1 MRKIFMSK
9 SNLLLLAT
17 LLCVITCSNTVLAQ
31 FSFSDNATNYGG
43 SWTNGS
49 NQGTGFNAWTIAT
62 GGANSGV
69 YIGDPSGSGM
79 SNTNIG
85 GTSFALFGHGGQY
98 VNTTR
103 FFGRGGT
110 NVPMLIGDVFSFY
123 WSMNWDCGSSGS
135 KGFDLRADGT
145 TIFNV
150 NNSNSATIST
160 TNGNAFTAYGTNAML
175 VTLTRTSWTQYA
187 FSMTARN
194 GGATFNTT
202 ITSSS
207 NINNINM
214 YCGAQQDN
222 SGNRNIF
229 FNAFNFTKAAPY
241 ETNFDVTEPR
251 ILTGSNNLTK
261 TGAGNLTLTAPNT
274 FSGNV
279 IVNANFLIISN
290 DNQLG
295 SVPGVATADKI
306 QIGAGTLAISSTLT
320 VNSNRGIALNNA
332 ASTIDVFGGQ
342 TATYSGIIAG
352 AGSLTKAGPGTL
364 ILGGVS
370 TYSGTNT
377 NINAGTLSLSSGN
390 NRLPVSTNLIFANV
404 AGANFNCNNLSQQVS
419 SISGAGASGGNI
431 ALGSGNLTC
440 NQSSNTTYSGIIS
453 GTGQLIKSGAG
464 TLTLSGVNTY
474 SGITTLNG
482 GTLQLGVSNAIADVS
497 NISMGGG
504 ILATGSGAGFS
515 ETVGTLNLSANS
527 SIALGT
533 GAHTLTFSNSSAVG
547 WTAATT
553 LTITGWSGTAGTSGT
568 AGKIFFGNTTGT
580 LTAAQLAQIS
590 FTGFPGTPILLS
602 TGELVPPV
610 VVASYTW
617 NATTGSANWQTPA
630 SWTPARNT
638 PSSTD
643 VLNFTNGGSSVATNI
658 PTETVA
664 QFIVSNNTA
673 ITLQPAAAGNTLSLQ
688 GGLGGDLSVALGSTL
703 VIGDGAN
710 SIAFNYS
717 GTGHTASIAGTL
729 TVSNSSTAN
738 NYNTTNAVTT
748 ISGTLNNGGS
758 ITAPAA
764 QLLING
770 TYNHTHTTIG
780 GTIPTATWNA
790 ASNCNI
796 IGYTSASSASGG
808 FSQTF
813 GNFSWNCTSQ
823 TSTLNLFGAL
833 NGATIAG
840 NFNIISTGSGLLRL
854 TGSVGFT
861 LNVTGSLN
869 VSGGST
875 ALTNTITPNAP
886 TINLNI
892 GGVLNV
898 SGGTF
903 NFHGVVP
910 SSTGGSPIF
919 NVSAGSFNI
928 SGGNFIVYNTTT
940 GLGSTATIN
949 ISGNCTQSGGT
960 INNCAVGGANGTVT
974 TWNVAGNF
982 SQSAG
987 SFLGATFGINPE
999 IYLNVNGSF
1008 TQSAGATISTGNSS
1022 TLPIM
1027 QIEFRGTSLQNVSV
1041 AGSTLLN
1048 IWWRL
1053 NNASG
1058 INLSTNINVNSVGKF
1073 IRNSGSISGTGGI
1086 VYVPGS
1092 QLRYT
1097 GSVNMTSTDKEW
1109 PVAMNGVSV
1118 EIDNTA
1124 GVNLHASRDVTGL
1137 GGEVR
1142 LTNGSLFLGNN
1153 DLLIDYVSSANAL
1166 ILAPSA
1172 ASMFVTNGTGQFKIN
1187 TYVRTVSPGS
1197 DNYVFQIGENTGTA
1211 EYSPIHIRFFK
1222 NSTSR
1227 IIGARVID
1235 AVNPNINTPN
1245 AATDYISRYW
1255 LITENSAG
1263 GTYRDSITVFYTP
1276 ADVVGT
1282 ESNLKFSTYN
1292 AGVWTQHG
1300 STVNAG
1306 TSIVGYQPSTAAF
1319 NQTYL
1324 PLNGLEITGRRAP
1337 ININYTWVGTTSN
1350 DYNTASNWSPSGIPT
1365 ALDNITVGV
1374 SAPNPCVINSG
1385 NFVVNDFTLNGTGNF
1400 QLSSGTSITVNG
1412 TMSYGGT
1419 ATGNCQ
1425 CSSNFIIAG
1434 ATASVVPPINYGN
1447 LNISGGN
1454 RTLSSSGTIGI
1465 CGTYTPGAGT
1475 ITITG
1480 STVNFNGTAAQTV
1493 PAAAFN
1499 NLTIS
1504 NARTT
1509 NSVTLDGNIDIA
1521 GVFNPSATFTT
1532 GGFIVTGNTINYN
1545 GPDGQTIVVFNY
1557 NNLSST
1563 NNSRILQ
1570 NTGNIGIA
1578 GVFVPGTGTY
1588 TTAGSTVVF
1597 NGSINQNV
1605 PVFNSLTPN
1614 RSYHHLIIEGTG
1626 LYTPLRI
1633 WSGAGITNGITGNM
1647 TLNGG
1652 QFSQSTSSG
1661 GVTFFIDGSINLTN
1675 SNARFSQHEGNFS
1688 DNNTYVI
1695 GNWNQSGGRFD
1706 FNTSASGTG
1715 DGFLYLN
1722 GDFNAT
1728 GGLITCTSSG
1738 TATVNP
1744 TFSFNGSAIQ
1754 SYSRT
1759 GGGNIFVDF
1768 VIGANKSLKLFS
1780 NFSVSDGDIAVG
1792 SAATLDAQGFTVTTS
1807 NSGGSADEFRTNA
1820 LSLVRTTHSSGLS
1833 GMLPSGALNINSN
1846 TRYDY
1851 YGSNQNTGFNTT
1863 PAITTASEIIVNLS
1877 GTLTNNAT
1885 TFNLNNALTLNSGIL
1900 NLGAANT
1907 YNLTS
1912 GAAVNVTSGN
1922 FIAGSNAGTLNFS
1935 GAGSFTG
1942 SCDPYNVYISG
1953 STNFGAG
1960 TVTIQTGGT
1969 FRINAGGFVNTNA
1982 PFYASGS
1989 NLEYNTGANY
1999 DRGLEWSSSSG
2010 RGYPGNVLV
2019 GTSTINPARSDNSY
2033 TAVPFNTQ
2041 GNLTINGT
2049 GSLFMDFGGSNMTV
2063 PLIINGNLTLVGS
2076 LSGSGQIGGD
2086 IRIRGNWVNNGTG
2099 NNYFPNGRAVFFDGA
2114 TGQSIGGSNST
2125 INPFA
2130 FVFIDNASGVSL
2142 GASQQ
2147 VNNQLTLSNGQ
2158 LSLGNFNLRLNGLN
2172 TPITGASSSRYVVT
2186 NGSGFLIRNFDN
2198 TSTLYPIGP
2207 DASTYSPVTMQQ
2219 SGTADNISVRVRT
2232 TPAYSFAVNDNSK
2245 MVNLEWIMNETVVG
2259 GNNLSTNFQWPLS
2272 SEAAGFIRGNG
2283 VFQGD
2288 YTGTSWQIRAGSNS
2302 GTNPYV
2308 NSSNVNFTG
2317 NLSNRPF
2324 ILGNIN
2330 GIIGCVSTVSSGAW
2344 NNSATW
2350 LGGNIPPPSS
2360 SACIS
2365 HALQITGANTE
2376 NISALTMNP
2385 GGSLTIDISRSLL
2398 FESGGVFTNNSG
2410 SLSSITGSG
2419 TVIFNG
2425 SGTIAGGSAVEVN
2438 NIELNG
2444 LTTLSTGLTINSNLT
2459 LKSGSSLSATP
2470 IYGSSSSLTYFTG
2483 GSYNVNLEWTGN
2495 NTVAGL
2501 GVPNHVQISNNTT
2514 INMPSSDRGISGSMN
2529 ISSGTLNLGGGDL
2542 YINGDWTRHG
2552 LNGVF
2557 NANNKAVF
2565 FNRSGTQQLRVIGGG
2580 TETFNYLVLNK
2591 PSGNLVLSNTDL
2603 TNITINGNVGNILQF
2618 INNGGLDLNG
2628 NQLNLVNN
2636 GGNIFVSG
2644 GVRSIQSNSASAQVN
2659 VQSNKSVI
2667 SAAGGSLVFDAN
2679 VSVNLSAGMDFGS
2692 AVSTI
2697 GGTLQIALGGFVNTN
2712 PPTYANNSTL
2722 RYFSGN
2728 AYNRGVEWSTA
2739 SGPGYPFHVVVDQNG
2754 TVTQVN
2760 LSAGSAVC
2768 QSAGD
2773 LNINNGAIVSMGNM
2787 NVPLNVR
2794 GNLNIGGA
2802 LSGTLTLSS
2811 SGGGDLQIG
2820 GNLTLNSGGTFNQ
2833 SSREVEMNGSITQNI
2848 FNINSFQF
2856 LAVNNTGGGVLL
2868 NANTDIINRLR
2879 LAQGLFN
2886 LNGFNATMA
2895 NNSMILR
2902 ANGTMSNAPTVN
2914 VGNVYDMRYDAS
2926 VTSSVEFLSNNL
2938 QIRDLIISN
2947 GVTLTLNGN
2956 RTFNSN
2962 LDLAGNIDLAG
2973 FIMTARGRAVA
2984 PAFSGSI
2991 MLSGGGTKLI
3001 TGPVGSRFNITGLG
3015 ANVPTEHTKSVS
3027 SSGGT
3032 LLSFDNN
3039 VLVAIGDGAVDFG
3052 AGNPTTINGALQV
3065 LLGGSVGLLLNPCFY
3080 APNSI
3085 LRFANTVDYQVGLND
3100 KTWASGAINSGSP
3113 GIPWNVEV
3121 NDFGTDLSLQ
3131 STRALRGNLTITNG
3145 TFTLTP
3151 AFTGMF
3157 ALGGNWTRTGA
3168 SSTFTH
3174 NNKKVIFDRQIA
3186 GDQSINVSSGVTAET
3201 FYDLD
3206 VSPAAGNLLLNANVN
3221 VLNAVGLIS
3230 GKVALNGF
3238 EFRLGT
3244 IGSNGTI
3251 TGGSNTEYFISGNA
3265 SSKLIRFTTT
3275 PNTTYNY
3282 PLGDALNYT
3291 PFDLQLY
3298 GSAMASNS
3306 QMAIYVVPSA
3316 HPNVGTS
3323 TNYLSRYWKVEP
3335 SNYPTLQTG
3344 YGVVYRWAAADEITA
3359 PIPAN
3364 LKPAKYNNQG
3374 WVAATGSGVNFE
3386 MGVGTVN
3393 PGTRTITWDGLYSF
3407 SEFTSIGNGTPLPI
3421 SLLDFNVRPVL
3432 NQVEITWTTASE
3444 TNNDFFTIERSQDG
3458 REFIPIGLVDGAGNS
3473 NTILNYKL
3481 MDADPY
3487 VGISYYRLKQ
3497 TDFDGKFEYSEIKSV
3512 NFMKPNV
3519 GHNWSIYPNPS
3530 DISGVYLVTGLLESD
3545 LLQVQLTDLTGK
3557 VVFSD
3562 RLSTDNE
3569 SANYF
3574 LDFKHVNS
3582 GIYYL
3587 TIVDGSQ
3594 TTTMKLIL
3602 TSHNN

>member
-1 MRKIFMSK
+1 
-9 SNLLLLAT
+9 
-17 LLCVITCSNTVLAQ
+17 
-31 FSFSDNATNYGG
+31 
-43 SWTNGS
+43 
-49 NQGTGFNAWTIAT
+49 
-62 GGANSGV
+62 
-69 YIGDPSGSGM
+69 
-79 SNTNIG
+79 
-85 GTSFALFGHGGQY
+85 
-98 VNTTR
+98 
-103 FFGRGGT
+103 
-110 NVPMLIGDVFSFY
+110 
-123 WSMNWDCGSSGS
+123 
-135 KGFDLRADGT
+135 
-145 TIFNV
+145 
-150 NNSNSATIST
+150 
-160 TNGNAFTAYGTNAML
+160 
-175 VTLTRTSWTQYA
+175 
-187 FSMTARN
+187 
-194 GGATFNTT
+194 
-202 ITSSS
+202 
-207 NINNINM
+207 
-214 YCGAQQDN
+214 
-222 SGNRNIF
+222 
-229 FNAFNFTKAAPY
+229 
-241 ETNFDVTEPR
+241 
-251 ILTGSNNLTK
+251 
-261 TGAGNLTLTAPNT
+261 
-274 FSGNV
+274 
-279 IVNANFLIISN
+279 
-290 DNQLG
+290 
-295 SVPGVATADKI
+295 
-306 QIGAGTLAISSTLT
+306 
-320 VNSNRGIALNNA
+320 
-332 ASTIDVFGGQ
+332 
-342 TATYSGIIAG
+342 
-352 AGSLTKAGPGTL
+352 
-364 ILGGVS
+364 
-370 TYSGTNT
+370 
-377 NINAGTLSLSSGN
+377 
-390 NRLPVSTNLIFANV
+390 
-404 AGANFNCNNLSQQVS
+404 
-419 SISGAGASGGNI
+419 
-431 ALGSGNLTC
+431 
-440 NQSSNTTYSGIIS
+440 
-453 GTGQLIKSGAG
+453 
-464 TLTLSGVNTY
+464 
-474 SGITTLNG
+474 
-482 GTLQLGVSNAIADVS
+482 
-497 NISMGGG
+497 
-504 ILATGSGAGFS
+504 
-515 ETVGTLNLSANS
+515 
-527 SIALGT
+527 
-533 GAHTLTFSNSSAVG
+533 
-547 WTAATT
+547 
-553 LTITGWSGTAGTSGT
+553 
-568 AGKIFFGNTTGT
+568 
-580 LTAAQLAQIS
+580 
-590 FTGFPGTPILLS
+590 
-602 TGELVPPV
+602 
-610 VVASYTW
+610 
-617 NATTGSANWQTPA
+617 
-630 SWTPARNT
+630 
-638 PSSTD
+638 
-643 VLNFTNGGSSVATNI
+643 
-658 PTETVA
+658 
-664 QFIVSNNTA
+664 
-673 ITLQPAAAGNTLSLQ
+673 
-688 GGLGGDLSVALGSTL
+688 
-703 VIGDGAN
+703 
-710 SIAFNYS
+710 
-717 GTGHTASIAGTL
+717 
-729 TVSNSSTAN
+729 
-738 NYNTTNAVTT
+738 
-748 ISGTLNNGGS
+748 
-758 ITAPAA
+758 
-764 QLLING
+764 
-770 TYNHTHTTIG
+770 
-780 GTIPTATWNA
+780 
-790 ASNCNI
+790 
-796 IGYTSASSASGG
+796 
-808 FSQTF
+808 
-813 GNFSWNCTSQ
+813 
-823 TSTLNLFGAL
+823 
-833 NGATIAG
+833 
-840 NFNIISTGSGLLRL
+840 
-854 TGSVGFT
+854 
-861 LNVTGSLN
+861 
-869 VSGGST
+869 
-875 ALTNTITPNAP
+875 
-886 TINLNI
+886 
-892 GGVLNV
+892 
-898 SGGTF
+898 
-903 NFHGVVP
+903 
-910 SSTGGSPIF
+910 
-919 NVSAGSFNI
+919 
-928 SGGNFIVYNTTT
+928 
-940 GLGSTATIN
+940 
-949 ISGNCTQSGGT
+949 
-960 INNCAVGGANGTVT
+960 
-974 TWNVAGNF
+974 
-982 SQSAG
+982 
-987 SFLGATFGINPE
+987 
-999 IYLNVNGSF
+999 
-1008 TQSAGATISTGNSS
+1008 
-1022 TLPIM
+1022 
-1027 QIEFRGTSLQNVSV
+1027 
-1041 AGSTLLN
+1041 
-1048 IWWRL
+1048 
-1053 NNASG
+1053 
-1058 INLSTNINVNSVGKF
+1058 
-1073 IRNSGSISGTGGI
+1073 
-1086 VYVPGS
+1086 
-1092 QLRYT
+1092 
-1097 GSVNMTSTDKEW
+1097 
-1109 PVAMNGVSV
+1109 
-1118 EIDNTA
+1118 
-1124 GVNLHASRDVTGL
+1124 
-1137 GGEVR
+1137 
-1142 LTNGSLFLGNN
+1142 
-1153 DLLIDYVSSANAL
+1153 
-1166 ILAPSA
+1166 
-1172 ASMFVTNGTGQFKIN
+1172 
-1187 TYVRTVSPGS
+1187 
-1197 DNYVFQIGENTGTA
+1197 
-1211 EYSPIHIRFFK
+1211 
-1222 NSTSR
+1222 
-1227 IIGARVID
+1227 
-1235 AVNPNINTPN
+1235 
-1245 AATDYISRYW
+1245 
-1255 LITENSAG
+1255 
-1263 GTYRDSITVFYTP
+1263 
-1276 ADVVGT
+1276 
-1282 ESNLKFSTYN
+1282 
-1292 AGVWTQHG
+1292 
-1300 STVNAG
+1300 
-1306 TSIVGYQPSTAAF
+1306 
-1319 NQTYL
+1319 
-1324 PLNGLEITGRRAP
+1324 
-1337 ININYTWVGTTSN
+1337 
-1350 DYNTASNWSPSGIPT
+1350 
-1365 ALDNITVGV
+1365 
-1374 SAPNPCVINSG
+1374 
-1385 NFVVNDFTLNGTGNF
+1385 
-1400 QLSSGTSITVNG
+1400 
-1412 TMSYGGT
+1412 
-1419 ATGNCQ
+1419 
-1425 CSSNFIIAG
+1425 
-1434 ATASVVPPINYGN
+1434 
-1447 LNISGGN
+1447 
-1454 RTLSSSGTIGI
+1454 
-1465 CGTYTPGAGT
+1465 
-1475 ITITG
+1475 
-1480 STVNFNGTAAQTV
+1480 
-1493 PAAAFN
+1493 
-1499 NLTIS
+1499 
-1504 NARTT
+1504 
-1509 NSVTLDGNIDIA
+1509 
-1521 GVFNPSATFTT
+1521 
-1532 GGFIVTGNTINYN
+1532 
-1545 GPDGQTIVVFNY
+1545 
-1557 NNLSST
+1557 
-1563 NNSRILQ
+1563 
-1570 NTGNIGIA
+1570 
-1578 GVFVPGTGTY
+1578 
-1588 TTAGSTVVF
+1588 
-1597 NGSINQNV
+1597 
-1605 PVFNSLTPN
+1605 
-1614 RSYHHLIIEGTG
+1614 
-1626 LYTPLRI
+1626 
-1633 WSGAGITNGITGNM
+1633 
-1647 TLNGG
+1647 
-1652 QFSQSTSSG
+1652 
-1661 GVTFFIDGSINLTN
+1661 
-1675 SNARFSQHEGNFS
+1675 
-1688 DNNTYVI
+1688 
-1695 GNWNQSGGRFD
+1695 
-1706 FNTSASGTG
+1706 
-1715 DGFLYLN
+1715 
-1722 GDFNAT
+1722 
-1728 GGLITCTSSG
+1728 
-1738 TATVNP
+1738 
-1744 TFSFNGSAIQ
+1744 
-1754 SYSRT
+1754 
-1759 GGGNIFVDF
+1759 
-1768 VIGANKSLKLFS
+1768 
-1780 NFSVSDGDIAVG
+1780 
-1792 SAATLDAQGFTVTTS
+1792 
-1807 NSGGSADEFRTNA
+1807 
-1820 LSLVRTTHSSGLS
+1820 
-1833 GMLPSGALNINSN
+1833 
-1846 TRYDY
+1846 
-1851 YGSNQNTGFNTT
+1851 
-1863 PAITTASEIIVNLS
+1863 
-1877 GTLTNNAT
+1877 
-1885 TFNLNNALTLNSGIL
+1885 
-1900 NLGAANT
+1900 
-1907 YNLTS
+1907 
-1912 GAAVNVTSGN
+1912 
-1922 FIAGSNAGTLNFS
+1922 
-1935 GAGSFTG
+1935 
-1942 SCDPYNVYISG
+1942 
-1953 STNFGAG
+1953 
-1960 TVTIQTGGT
+1960 
-1969 FRINAGGFVNTNA
+1969 
-1982 PFYASGS
+1982 
-1989 NLEYNTGANY
+1989 
-1999 DRGLEWSSSSG
+1999 
-2010 RGYPGNVLV
+2010 
-2019 GTSTINPARSDNSY
+2019 
-2033 TAVPFNTQ
+2033 
-2041 GNLTINGT
+2041 
-2049 GSLFMDFGGSNMTV
+2049 
-2063 PLIINGNLTLVGS
+2063 
-2076 LSGSGQIGGD
+2076 
-2086 IRIRGNWVNNGTG
+2086 
-2099 NNYFPNGRAVFFDGA
+2099 
-2114 TGQSIGGSNST
+2114 
-2125 INPFA
+2125 
-2130 FVFIDNASGVSL
+2130 
-2142 GASQQ
+2142 
-2147 VNNQLTLSNGQ
+2147 
-2158 LSLGNFNLRLNGLN
+2158 
-2172 TPITGASSSRYVVT
+2172 SRYVVT
-2186 NGSGFLIRNFDN
+2186 NGNGFLIRNFDN
-2198 TSTLYPIGP
+2198 TATLYPIGP
-2207 DASTYSPVTMQQ
+2207 DAATYSPVTMQQ

-2232 TPAYSFAVNDNSK
+2232 VPAYSFAVNDNSR
-2245 MVNLEWIMNETVVG
+2245 MVNLEWIMNESVLG

-2272 SEAAGFIRGNG
+2272 SEAAAFLRGNG

-2288 YTGTSWQIRAGSNS
+2288 YTGASWQVRAGSNS
-2302 GTNPYV
+2302 GTNPYI
-2308 NSSNVNFTG
+2308 NSSNVNYIG

-2324 ILGNIN
+2324 VLGNIN
-2330 GIIGCVSTVSSGAW
+2330 GIIGCVSTIASGAW
-2344 NNSATW
+2344 NSSSTW
-2350 LGGNIPPPSS
+2350 SGGNVPPPSS

-2365 HALQITGANTE
+2365 HAVQISANTE

-2385 GGSLTIDISRSLL
+2385 GGSLAIDISRSLL
-2398 FESGGVFTNNSG
+2398 FEPGGVFTNNSG

-2419 TVIFNG
+2419 TVVFNG

-2501 GVPNHVQISNNTT
+2501 GVPNDVQISNNTT

-2542 YINGDWTRHG
+2542 YVNGDWTRHG

-2697 GGTLQIALGGFVNTN
+2697 GGTLQLALGGFVNTN

-2760 LSAGSAVC
+2760 LSAGSAIC

-2902 ANGTMSNAPTVN
+2902 ANGTMSNAPTIN

-2926 VTSSVEFLSNNL
+2926 VTSSVEFLSNTL
-2938 QIRDLIISN
+2938 QVRDLIISN

-2956 RTFNSN
+2956 RTFNRN

-3306 QMAIYVVPSA
+3306 QMAIYVVPGA

-3444 TNNDFFTIERSQDG
+3444 TNNDFFTVERSQDG

-3487 VGISYYRLKQ
+3487 VGVSYYRLKQ

-3530 DISGVYLVTGLLESD
+3530 DISGVHLVTGLLESD

-3574 LDFKHVNS
+3574 LDFNHVNS